1 MQLICN
7 EKNKEKFLTNYKE
20 KFIDKNIL
28 IRKKIWYPKSSEN
41 DLDHT

>member
-7 EKNKEKFLTNYKE
+7 EKNKE